1 LFTRWNTRT
10 RKCYCSSYQGNL
22 KLLEPVWMISCWK
35 MWSIMKKL
43 IDKIVKIVLIFKVS
57 LSLLM
62 LKTIMGNIAMI
73 WSCWLNRGWVKS
85 ETLICSEQSSME
97 IRKKWTI
104 SILLRSRWNIVMMKN
119 DIYSIIYNRLKVNDN
134 INR

>member
-1 LFTRWNTRT
+1 
-10 RKCYCSSYQGNL
+10 
-22 KLLEPVWMISCWK
+22 
-35 MWSIMKKL
+35 
-43 IDKIVKIVLIFKVS
+43 
-57 LSLLM
+57 
-62 LKTIMGNIAMI
+62 
-73 WSCWLNRGWVKS
+73 
-85 ETLICSEQSSME
+85 ME